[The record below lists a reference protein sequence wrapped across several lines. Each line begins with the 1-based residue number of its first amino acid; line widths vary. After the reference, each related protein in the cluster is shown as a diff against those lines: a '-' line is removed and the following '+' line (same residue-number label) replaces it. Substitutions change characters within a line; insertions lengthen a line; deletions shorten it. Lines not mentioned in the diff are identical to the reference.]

1 MENQQTVSFAHKYR
15 LMVDNWATIRTSLTK
30 KDELEKLGRFTKE
43 NLAVKVKVGKL
54 IEMSRELL
62 FNYGA
67 GVKVAK
73 EFSKPLYTSQYVDF
87 AS

>member
-1 MENQQTVSFAHKYR
+1 MENQQQVSFALKYR

-30 KDELEKLGRFTKE
+30 KDELEKLSRFTKE

-73 EFSKPLYTSQYVDF
+73 EFSKPLYTSHYVDF